1 MNHFPGRQTGC
12 RRQILLIVLS
22 AVWTSLA
29 PIGVF
34 AAESAVSSSGPS
46 AAQTAE
52 RRFLYVATPGVRDY
66 LEYGGHGVLVFDI
79 DAGYRFIKRI
89 PSAGVDDQGKALNVK
104 GVCASAQTRRLY
116 VSTIR
121 SLICFDLTTDKI
133 LWEKSYDGGCDRM
146 AISPD
151 GKVIYLPSLEKAHWH
166 VVDALTGDVIKKL
179 VPDSG
184 AHNTI
189 YGLDGRH
196 AYLAGLKSPLLR
208 VADTAKHE
216 IVREVGP
223 FGSAIR
229 PFTVDGGGNV
239 CFVNV
244 NGLLG
249 FEIGDLQTGRKLHR
263 VEVQG
268 FKMGVPKRHGCPS
281 HGIALTPNEKELWV
295 TDAVNRRLHIF
306 DATVMPP
313 QQRTDVELRDE
324 PGWIAFRLDGRHAWP
339 STGDVVDTASRR
351 IVARLSDETGAAVQ
365 SEKMVEIHFR
375 GPEPVRTGDQFGL
388 GRVMGK

>member
-1 MNHFPGRQTGC
+1 MSHFTSFCMKFRWTAGA
-12 RRQILLIVLS
+12 IASLLLSAGHDLALAAQGNTSVLS
-22 AVWTSLA
+22 A
-29 PIGVF
+29 
-34 AAESAVSSSGPS
+34 
-46 AAQTAE
+46 E
-52 RRFLYVATPGVRDY
+52 RRLLYVAVPGIRNY

-79 DAGYRFIKRI
+79 DAGYQFMRRI
-89 PSAGVDDQGKALNVK
+89 PSAGVDEQGKSLNVK

-121 SLICFDLTTDKI
+121 SLVCLDLMTEKI
-133 LWEKSYDGGCDRM
+133 LWEKTYEGGCDRM

-166 VVDALTGDVIKKL
+166 VIDALNGEVLKKL

-208 VADTAKHE
+208 VTDTSQHE
-216 IVREVGP
+216 IEKEVGP
-223 FGSAIR
+223 FGAAIR
-229 PFTVDGGGNV
+229 PFTVNGQGTL

-281 HGIALTPNEKELWV
+281 HGVGLTPDEKEIWV
-295 TDAVNRRLHIF
+295 TDAVNRRMHIF

-313 QQRTDVELRDE
+313 KQLTSVELRDE

-339 STGDVVDTASRR
+339 STGDVIDTASRK
-351 IVARLSDETGAAVQ
+351 IVATLTDETGAAVQ

-375 GPEPVRTGDQFGL
+375 GAEPVRIGDQFGL
-388 GRVMGK
+388 GRMMTK

>member
-1 MNHFPGRQTGC
+1 MNYRVSSLIKVCISFLVLLPG
-12 RRQILLIVLS
+12 
-22 AVWTSLA
+22 
-29 PIGVF
+29 F
-34 AAESAVSSSGPS
+34 AAVAEAAEANGGGASG
-46 AAQTAE
+46 E
-52 RRFLYVATPGVRDY
+52 RRFLYVATPGIRDY

-79 DAGYRFIKRI
+79 DANYRFVRRI
-89 PSAGVDDQGKALNVK
+89 RSAGTNEQGKPLNVK
-104 GVCASAQTRRLY
+104 GVCASAVTRRLY

-133 LWEKSYDGGCDRM
+133 LWEKSYEGGCDRM

-166 VVDALTGDVIKKL
+166 VINALNGEVIKKL

-208 VADTAKHE
+208 VTDTTTHDITK
-216 IVREVGP
+216 EVGP

-229 PFTVDGGGNV
+229 PFTVNGRGTL

-249 FEIGDLQTGRKLHR
+249 FEIGDLETGKKLHR

-281 HGIALTPNEKELWV
+281 HGIGLTPDEKEIWV
-295 TDAVNRRLHIF
+295 TDAVNRRLHVF
-306 DATVMPP
+306 NATVMPP
-313 QQRTDVELRDE
+313 KQTASITLRDE
-324 PGWIAFRLDGRHAWP
+324 PGWVTFRLDGRHAWP
-339 STGDVVDTASRR
+339 STGDVVDVASRE
-351 IVARLSDETGAAVQ
+351 IVATLTDETGAAVQ
-365 SEKMVEIHFR
+365 SEKIVEIHFR
-375 GPEPVRTGDQFGL
+375 GTEPVRTGDQFGL
-388 GRVMGK
+388 GRIK